1 MDINMSKETVQK
13 QTKKIPTLPM
23 QELIN
28 LSNLNVRQISA
39 LGKDSKVYTLKQI
52 RRDEELFN
60 IELDLDEKFKQL
72 NNQIKSMNTDL
83 REMKQIFLILAK
95 NFKNFVSKDELSNI
109 KDKVASFK
117 FEELATEDDLAK
129 INN

>member
-1 MDINMSKETVQK
+1 MSKETVQK

>member
-1 MDINMSKETVQK
+1 MDINMSKETMQK